1 MALLEAKAKRLLA
14 PKVKIE
20 TSMDYQREIQTHKKR
35 YWELV
40 LKIQI
45 KEQFLNR
52 LTAIIQK
59 KQESRFGRVMT
70 TNEQF
75 AFMNRIGSVS
85 KAATSERPSVL
96 DHENEPTGDA
106 GYASNRFVQ
115 ITPNNNAPK
124 ITFFNMANTPGG
136 NDLTNGSSSEKQLHK
151 KRLDRLLKDFSS
163 MSNRLKLLNEEKKMI
178 KLKLRKICR
187 ELLMDDDVLYG
198 QVLGPNEVIL
208 QLWEID
214 DVVRPSMFSPV
225 YDEDSKLYFLRM
237 AALEQQGHFIS
248 NSDKFC
254 STYII
259 EPLGDLS
266 EKLDSIIDFGSGVE
280 YESFELLKLA
290 FNDFFHKSNKSDVFT
305 SEKES
310 IDRYFTGTHD
320 KTMHIWVRV

>member
-1 MALLEAKAKRLLA
+1 MNA
-14 PKVKIE
+14 
-20 TSMDYQREIQTHKKR
+20 
-35 YWELV
+35 
-40 LKIQI
+40 
-45 KEQFLNR
+45 
-52 LTAIIQK
+52 
-59 KQESRFGRVMT
+59 
-70 TNEQF
+70 NEQF

-85 KAATSERPSVL
+85 KVATSSKPSERGHHDDEPHSGGGYPSNLFV
-96 DHENEPTGDA
+96 PIIADA
-106 GYASNRFVQ
+106 AQ
-115 ITPNNNAPK
+115 K
-124 ITFFNMANTPGG
+124 MTFLSMANPPGG
-136 NDLTNGSSSEKQLHK
+136 NDLANGSGSQKELRQKG
-151 KRLDRLLKDFSS
+151 LDRLLKDYSLMSS
-163 MSNRLKLLNEEKKMI
+163 RLKLLNEEKKMI

-198 QVLGPNEVIL
+198 QVPNPKDVIL

-214 DVVRPSMFSPV
+214 DVVRPSMFSQV

-259 EPLGDLS
+259 DPLGDLS

-280 YESFELLKLA
+280 YESFELIKLA
-290 FNDFFHKSNKSDVFT
+290 FNDFFNKKTNSDVFT

-310 IDRYFTGTHD
+310 IDKFFLGTHD